1 MRLFRSPLDEMEP
14 ATLYRVLKLRT
25 DTFVVEQRCPYPELD
40 GRDLEP
46 GALHLWA
53 CEGDH
58 VAAALR
64 VLRDPA
70 ALRIG
75 RVVAHPRDRGS
86 GVARQIFQFALDTCR
101 ELDPAAPV
109 VLDAQAPLTRWYGS
123 FGFTPAGP
131 EYVEDGIPHVPMRLE
146 PRPAP

>member
-1 MRLFRSPLDEMEP
+1 MRLLRSPLEEMEP
-14 ATLYRVLKLRT
+14 ATLYRVLKLRA
-25 DTFVVEQRCPYPELD
+25 DAFVVEQRCPFPELD

-53 CEGDH
+53 ADGER

-64 VLRDPA
+64 VLREPT

-75 RVVAHPRDRGS
+75 RVVAHPDHRGS
-86 GVARQIFQFALDTCR
+86 GVARRLFSFGVDTCR
-101 ELDPAAPV
+101 ELDPGAPV

-123 FGFTPAGP
+123 FGFRPAGP